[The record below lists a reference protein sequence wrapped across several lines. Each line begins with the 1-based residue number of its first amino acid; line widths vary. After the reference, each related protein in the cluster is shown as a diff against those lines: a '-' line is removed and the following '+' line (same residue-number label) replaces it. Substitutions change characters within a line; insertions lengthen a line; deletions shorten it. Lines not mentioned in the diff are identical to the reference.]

1 MNTVVETAEFQK
13 QAKTIWSDAEREAF
27 IDWIAANP
35 DAGDVSWRGRGTQS
49 ALGPCGKRQAR
60 RREGDLFPPYRRRDC
75 VAGDGLCQGCASQR
89 KAQGHQAGLKMKA
102 LKKMDVNKIAR
113 AIETDAGHAL
123 PGLRESLAQAKA
135 GDFLRVHTPEQI
147 AARRRGRPAGSK
159 QEVTKEAVKL
169 RLDADVMAALRAS
182 GDGWQTRINEA
193 LRASLALS
201 GKIGKQ

>member
-1 MNTVVETAEFQK
+1 
-13 QAKTIWSDAEREAF
+13 
-27 IDWIAANP
+27 
-35 DAGDVSWRGRGTQS
+35 
-49 ALGPCGKRQAR
+49 
-60 RREGDLFPPYRRRDC
+60 
-75 VAGDGLCQGCASQR
+75 
-89 KAQGHQAGLKMKA
+89 MKA
-102 LKKMDVNKIAR
+102 LKKINVNKIAR

-147 AARRRGRPAGSK
+147 VARRRGRPAGSR